1 MVGHLQYTSHTP
13 GGHSV
18 YFISPLVLCVQEMS
32 SPNSNLSRRFPIEA
46 GDSIVPGCVSESQEP
61 PGQTPPAHALPPH
74 TRQLRRCPGS
84 HCLTIPHVP
93 IDVYIGMSSE
103 ASPSRAT

>member
-1 MVGHLQYTSHTP
+1 MVGHLQYIRHTP

-46 GDSIVPGCVSESQEP
+46 GDSVVPGCVSESQEP
-61 PGQTPPAHALPPH
+61 RDKHHPH
-74 TRQLRRCPGS
+74 KHPSPHQLRRCPGS